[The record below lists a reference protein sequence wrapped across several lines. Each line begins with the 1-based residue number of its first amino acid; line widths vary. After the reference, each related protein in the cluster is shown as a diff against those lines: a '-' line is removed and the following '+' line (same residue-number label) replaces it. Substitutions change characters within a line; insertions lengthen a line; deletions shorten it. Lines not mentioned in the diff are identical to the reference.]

1 MRGDSFG
8 LFRRGRLR
16 IVDGSRRE
24 GRAPAGGGTA
34 ILDPAGNRVGRVT
47 SGGFGPSV
55 GAPIAMGYV
64 AASHAADG
72 NALALVVR
80 DVPRPAHVAPLP
92 FVPTRY
98 YRG

>member
-1 MRGDSFG
+1 MAGAEI
-8 LFRRGRLR
+8 GR
-16 IVDGSRRE
+16 I
-24 GRAPAGGGTA
+24 
-34 ILDPAGNRVGRVT
+34 T

-64 AASHAADG
+64 DKAHAAEST
-72 NALALVVR
+72 LLSLLVR